1 MCGDDVGLEPL
12 GVVIERLMEGLTVG
26 GAGASALTPTYATAH
41 RRRSAA
47 VTIEERA
54 GYRRPSVAAPG
65 GGEATVLM
73 FLEPTG
79 SCMVMSPVTGQ
90 WPIATV
96 AIAMSQNFAA
106 LSAQNSIS
114 SPVCEEV
121 ATKCP

>member
-65 GGEATVLM
+65 GGEATVL
-73 FLEPTG
+73 
-79 SCMVMSPVTGQ
+79 SPVTGQ